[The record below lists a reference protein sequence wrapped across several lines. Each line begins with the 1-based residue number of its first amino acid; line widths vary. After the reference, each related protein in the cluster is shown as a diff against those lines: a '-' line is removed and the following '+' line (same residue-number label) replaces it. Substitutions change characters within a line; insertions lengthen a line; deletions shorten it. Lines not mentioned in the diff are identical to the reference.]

1 MQGSEP
7 VTGKMPVPQVLL
19 LKGQYYSLIV
29 IDVLFSVKARW
40 EHPTFVGA
48 KHSGEESISQ
58 NQEFIIRMLRPLR
71 PQWGIYKNGMLLGRS
86 RIFILQLSEKIPSN
100 RANTRLTPGTYD
112 YDKEETRSRLLTW
125 GGRSMTA
132 FNPCF

>member
-19 LKGQYYSLIV
+19 LKGQHYSLIV

-86 RIFILQLSEKIPSN
+86 RFVIISQK
-100 RANTRLTPGTYD
+100 
-112 YDKEETRSRLLTW
+112 
-125 GGRSMTA
+125 
-132 FNPCF
+132 NPIKSG